1 MTRTPP
7 VGVVELI
14 DVLRERPA
22 DDAPVA
28 SVMRAA
34 VVIPTSMLL
43 PVALDRMRRSRNELA
58 CVVDEYGNFD
68 GILTIE
74 DLTEEVIGELSDEH
88 DVEVAEVSADGDDAW
103 TVPGDLHLDELERLI
118 GYDLAESDVETVAGL
133 VIETHGDLP
142 PSAVSCASTF
152 PSVRPRPCRASTSSA
167 GSPSRSSRSIGT
179 CRPSWLCIC
188 TRWTGMPS
196 LPRGLD
202 DRRGGGPM
210 NGWTVALIT
219 TALIIASAFFVIV
232 EFALLAARRHR
243 LEEQAATSAS
253 ARAALRGVN
262 ELTVMLAFAQLGITA
277 CTFLLGAITKPA
289 IDYALAPVFEAWG
302 LPYVLADIIAFMLA
316 LIVVTF
322 LHLVIGEMAPKSW
335 AIAHPETAAKATG
348 ILARAL
354 TWPLR
359 PFLLWI
365 NHIAN
370 RLVKASGVE
379 PVEKAAAGGQDAD
392 TIRELVAH
400 SRQAGTLEKQ
410 YSEPIA
416 QAIALGTLTVGDIV
430 RTDRSPTSVPR
441 DATVA
446 EIQAVAASSTH
457 LRILVGSGADSRVA
471 HVRDTLTVDPD
482 TPALEIAREPLVLEP
497 SASAYDALASHAS
510 RTRAVGHRGG
520 GRAVARC
527 RDSRRPAARDSAGPG
542 RAGRGTGWV
551 CRLT

>member
-1 MTRTPP
+1 
-7 VGVVELI
+7 
-14 DVLRERPA
+14 
-22 DDAPVA
+22 
-28 SVMRAA
+28 
-34 VVIPTSMLL
+34 
-43 PVALDRMRRSRNELA
+43 
-58 CVVDEYGNFD
+58 
-68 GILTIE
+68 
-74 DLTEEVIGELSDEH
+74 
-88 DVEVAEVSADGDDAW
+88 
-103 TVPGDLHLDELERLI
+103 
-118 GYDLAESDVETVAGL
+118 
-133 VIETHGDLP
+133 
-142 PSAVSCASTF
+142 
-152 PSVRPRPCRASTSSA
+152 
-167 GSPSRSSRSIGT
+167 
-179 CRPSWLCIC
+179 
-188 TRWTGMPS
+188 
-196 LPRGLD
+196 
-202 DRRGGGPM
+202 M

-243 LEEQAATSAS
+243 LEEEAATSAS

-379 PVEKAAAGGQDAD
+379 PVDKAAAGGQDAD

-430 RTDRSPTSVPR
+430 RTDRSPTAVSA
-441 DATVA
+441 DATA
-446 EIQAVAASSTH
+446 ADIQAVAASSAH
-457 LRILVGSGADSRVA
+457 LRILVGAGASSRVA
-471 HVRDTLTVDPD
+471 HVRDTLAVDPS

-497 SASAYDALASHAS
+497 TASAYDALA
-510 RTRAVGHRGG
+510 RMRRGRVQLATVVDDERLLG
-520 GRAVARC
+520 VVTVDDLLREILPGPGEVAAVA
-527 RDSRRPAARDSAGPG
+527 AR
-542 RAGRGTGWV
+542 
-551 CRLT
+551 